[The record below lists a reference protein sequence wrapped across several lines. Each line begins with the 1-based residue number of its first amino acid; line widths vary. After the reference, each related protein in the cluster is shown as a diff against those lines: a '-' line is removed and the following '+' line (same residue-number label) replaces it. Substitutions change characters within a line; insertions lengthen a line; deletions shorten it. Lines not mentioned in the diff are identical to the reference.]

1 MDLLIGTSEGVYR
14 ASGSGAPT
22 AAAGIVGHSV
32 RHVTRVNGDLLAG
45 GDDGVY
51 RSGDG
56 GRSWDRAGV
65 EGRMVWD
72 IVSRPGETRT
82 IYAGTQPA
90 GLFVSRDGGQ
100 TWSEVESLMRVP
112 GAETWCVPNSPLGAR
127 ARTIVFDG
135 ANPERFHVGV
145 EVGGV
150 LTTEDAGGS
159 WRLDLPGRNPD
170 IHVMVGHPTRSG
182 VLYATTGYGRI
193 DASEPM
199 EKRIAGLFRSRD
211 AGRTWEYAWGD
222 LQPRYTR
229 PICVDSREPYALTV
243 ACAPSAFSSYKDEG
257 GAKSMLYRSDDG
269 GDTWR
274 SLGDADHS
282 PSAANIL
289 AVAPGERPGD
299 VLVGMDTGEVW
310 QVTPEA
316 QWTLL
321 AMDLPMV
328 QALYAAN

>member
-1 MDLLIGTSEGVYR
+1 MNLLIGTSEGIYR
-14 ASGSGAPT
+14 AGAGST
-22 AAAGIVGHSV
+22 AGAAGIEGHSV
-32 RHVTRVNGDLLAG
+32 RHVTQINGSLLAG
-45 GDDGVY
+45 ADDGVY

-56 GRSWDRAGV
+56 GQTWERVGV

-72 IVSRPGETRT
+72 IAARPGDDQT
-82 IYAGTQPA
+82 IYAGAQPA
-90 GLFVSRDGGQ
+90 GLFVSRDGGA

-135 ANPERFHVGV
+135 ANPDRFYVGV

-150 LTTEDAGGS
+150 LTTEDAGKS

-170 IHVMVGHPTRSG
+170 IHVMCGHPSQEG

-199 EKRIAGLFRSRD
+199 EKRIAGLFRSQD
-211 AGRTWEYAWGD
+211 AGKTWQYAWGD

-229 PICVDSREPYALTV
+229 PICFDSRAPQALTV

-274 SLGDADHS
+274 SIGDADHS

-289 AVAPGERPGD
+289 AVAPGDRPGD

-310 QVTPEA
+310 QVTPDS

-321 AMDLPMV
+321 TKDLPMV
-328 QALYAAN
+328 QALFAAS